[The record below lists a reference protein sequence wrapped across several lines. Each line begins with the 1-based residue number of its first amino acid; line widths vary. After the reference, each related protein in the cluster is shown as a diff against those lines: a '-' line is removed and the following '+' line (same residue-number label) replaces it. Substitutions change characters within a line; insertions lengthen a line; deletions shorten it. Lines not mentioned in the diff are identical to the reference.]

1 MQLSKLRTY
10 LSCVTPFSISELCTV
25 LFQYEVKASY
35 CHVPMYA
42 WTTTVQQSSTETWKD
57 AKNHLDLIK
66 KHEEVAWHLTH
77 GVIRTFAPLIRS
89 YRIIS
94 SFRSYSFVLFRPL
107 CHHRRCQHGVSF
119 YASFVQLRSKRLLLN
134 CLFLCQNGF
143 SSLVAND
150 SLGVLLI
157 CVD

>member
-10 LSCVTPFSISELCTV
+10 LSCVTPFSISEFMHCPIPIRSKGFV
-25 LFQYEVKASY
+25 LPCA
-35 CHVPMYA
+35 HVCMNNNCA
-42 WTTTVQQSSTETWKD
+42 TELDWD
-57 AKNHLDLIK
+57 LERCQESLDLIK

-89 YRIIS
+89 YSRIIS

-119 YASFVQLRSKRLLLN
+119 YASFVQLRSKRLLLK
-134 CLFLCQNGF
+134 CFFLVKMV
-143 SSLVAND
+143 SL
-150 SLGVLLI
+150 LL
-157 CVD
+157 

>member
-1 MQLSKLRTY
+1 MCPCMHDLQ
-10 LSCVTPFSISELCTV
+10 
-25 LFQYEVKASY
+25 
-35 CHVPMYA
+35 
-42 WTTTVQQSSTETWKD
+42 VQQLLDWDLERCQES
-57 AKNHLDLIK
+57 LDLIK

-89 YRIIS
+89 YSRIIS

-134 CLFLCQNGF
+134 CFLLWKWFLFSCSQWFSWRLVDLCRLISTMSSVRF
-143 SSLVAND
+143 YALFSLVRTNF
-150 SLGVLLI
+150 I
-157 CVD
+157 